1 MTVTTVAGASAG
13 RPPTIETRASWAV
26 AVTALGVYSVSFG
39 APTITVVALK
49 PIAADLGGARSVPAL
64 AYALAWFGSA
74 LGGIAMGW
82 LADRI
87 GVRWTVMFGALMIGA
102 GLVVS
107 TIGGPIALWVGH
119 GVLMG
124 LFGNAGINAP
134 LYVYVTRWFDRRRG
148 TAVALVSS
156 GQSVAGVL
164 WPILFE
170 RSITALGWQNTMLV
184 YAVFEIAVILPAA
197 AVMFGPAPEGRVGVD
212 PASEPMSGKS
222 VLGLRPRVALGLL
235 CLAGFLCCVPMAMPQ
250 SRLVAFC
257 SDLGIPAAHGAAML
271 SLLLGCAFL
280 ARQFWGAV
288 ADRMGGLRTVLA
300 GSICQ
305 IVAMTGFLLTQD
317 EAALF
322 AVAAIF
328 GLGFSG
334 IVPAYV
340 VAVRQLFPA
349 AEASW
354 RVPTV
359 LLFSGSG
366 MAAGGWIAGAI
377 YDYVGFYAAAFAA
390 GILLNLGNAVIVG
403 ALVFRQG
410 RRRRWNFTRAT
421 LPA

>member
-1 MTVTTVAGASAG
+1 
-13 RPPTIETRASWAV
+13 
-26 AVTALGVYSVSFG
+26 
-39 APTITVVALK
+39 
-49 PIAADLGGARSVPAL
+49 
-64 AYALAWFGSA
+64 
-74 LGGIAMGW
+74 
-82 LADRI
+82 
-87 GVRWTVMFGALMIGA
+87 
-102 GLVVS
+102 
-107 TIGGPIALWVGH
+107 
-119 GVLMG
+119 
-124 LFGNAGINAP
+124 
-134 LYVYVTRWFDRRRG
+134 
-148 TAVALVSS
+148 
-156 GQSVAGVL
+156 
-164 WPILFE
+164 
-170 RSITALGWQNTMLV
+170 
-184 YAVFEIAVILPAA
+184 
-197 AVMFGPAPEGRVGVD
+197 
-212 PASEPMSGKS
+212 
-222 VLGLRPRVALGLL
+222 
-235 CLAGFLCCVPMAMPQ
+235 MAMPQ
-250 SRLVAFC
+250 SHLVAFC